1 MNRYCNVIS
10 KYVSYIIQ
18 IQIIMELHAIEK
30 KVFEINPSKINY
42 VSQSFSTKLSTK
54 ASDLTLLLKT
64 QRLEV
69 EQIWFL

>member
-1 MNRYCNVIS
+1 
-10 KYVSYIIQ
+10 
-18 IQIIMELHAIEK
+18 MELHAIEK

>member
-1 MNRYCNVIS
+1 MSRYCNVIS

-18 IQIIMELHAIEK
+18 IQIIMDLHAIEK
-30 KVFEINPSKINY
+30 KVFEINPSKIND

-64 QRLEV
+64 QSLEV